1 MSGSAIR
8 RRLLIALL
16 GLLAVGQAPGRV
28 EAAPA
33 VDLHRLR
40 WHVHVDLVDAG
51 AGRDL
56 AYWQGVIDAAMATA
70 NPLLEGRQGPFD
82 RACCT
87 RLARTLPVSTFGTPG
102 DGRDV
107 LDSLAEQNDFN
118 SAGSPGSHAF
128 LIDSMT
134 YCGGAAPTS
143 IGCAER
149 PSCNGNGGDDP
160 NLWMVVT
167 VDALDDGILAA
178 VTAHERG
185 HNACLVHVTNA
196 ECQLMQGT
204 VFSPGLGGC
213 LAASEC
219 TNYRA
224 ARTTTSSGQT
234 CSCHT
239 DGGAIAPDQSLCSDV
254 PVGLCSGGLC
264 GSGSALGSAGIRL
277 IAAGAPGSAAGGPP
291 DDAIRISALSGHWSS
306 LGQFAPS
313 ADDVRGLEYAHD
325 SATLYGVVPTVG
337 DDRIVTIDPA
347 TGRITA
353 TVGTLANGAD
363 EIVSLAYDPG
373 DTSAPGDDRLLVLEV
388 GALGGEL
395 RAISPASPSTST
407 LLGSLPFAPSS
418 AALFTG
424 LAYDSIRD
432 ELFAASPFSP
442 NGLYV
447 IDLTSCPPSP
457 CDSIAVEGSE
467 ERAGLFRDDASLAF
481 SPATG
486 MLYLVGTSYAG
497 ERTFFDVVDPVTGTS
512 VDTLSLDTFTPA
524 GLAAVPEPIATISW
538 LTGVMGV
545 IVAYRARHG

>member
-1 MSGSAIR
+1 MSASTIR
-8 RRLLIALL
+8 RRLFVALF
-16 GLLAVGQAPGRV
+16 GLLAVGLPAGRV
-28 EAAPA
+28 EAVPA
-33 VDLHRLR
+33 VNLHQLR
-40 WHVHVDLVDAG
+40 WHVHIDLIDAG

-56 AYWQGVIDAAMATA
+56 AYWQGVIDAAMASA

-87 RLARTLPVSTFGTPG
+87 RLARTLAVSTFGTPG

-107 LDSLAEQNDFN
+107 LDSLSEQNAFN
-118 SAGSPGSHAF
+118 TAGSPGSHAF

-134 YCGGAAPTS
+134 YCGGSVPTA

-167 VDALDDGILAA
+167 VDAFDDDILAA

-185 HNACLVHVTNA
+185 HNACLAHVSNA
-196 ECQLMQGT
+196 ECQLMQGI
-204 VFSPGLGGC
+204 VFSPGLAGC
-213 LAASEC
+213 LTTSEC

-224 ARTTTSSGQT
+224 ARTTTSSGQE

-239 DGGAIAPDQSLCSDV
+239 DAGAIVPDQTLCSDV

-264 GSGSALGSAGIRL
+264 GSGSTLGSAGVRL
-277 IAAGAPGSAAGGPP
+277 LAAAAPGSAAGGPP
-291 DDAIRISALSGHWSS
+291 DDAIKISALSGHWSS

-313 ADDVRGLEYAHD
+313 SDDVRGLEYAHD

-363 EIVSLAYDPG
+363 EIISLAYDPG
-373 DTSAPGDDRLLVLEV
+373 DTSAKGDDRLLVIEV
-388 GALGGEL
+388 GTLAGEL
-395 RAISPASPSTST
+395 RSISPASPSSST
-407 LLGSLPFAPSS
+407 LLGSLAFAPSS

-424 LAYDSIRD
+424 LAYDSIHD
-432 ELFAASPFSP
+432 KLFAASPFGP

-467 ERAGLFRDDASLAF
+467 QRAGLFRDDASLAF

-497 ERTFFDVVDPVTGTS
+497 ERTFFDVVDPVTGAS
-512 VDTLSLDTFTPA
+512 VDTLSLDVFTPA
-524 GLAAVPEPIATISW
+524 GLAVVPEPIATISW
-538 LTGVMGV
+538 LPGVMGV